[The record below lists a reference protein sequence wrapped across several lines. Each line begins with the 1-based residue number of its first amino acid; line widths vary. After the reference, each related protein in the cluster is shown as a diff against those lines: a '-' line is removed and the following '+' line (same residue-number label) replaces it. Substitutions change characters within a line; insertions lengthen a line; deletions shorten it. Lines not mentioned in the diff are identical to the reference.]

1 MVRVRI
7 FFVAKIVCFL
17 ITAKGRIASSAKSM
31 FFFVTVHLT
40 MKSLFYLLR
49 KKNKFLIYSEIFCL
63 ASSVSPIDSGI
74 SQSIQQSS
82 KLTMTKVLEKNG
94 RTEMTVSTEKE
105 QGKRNSTDLWEKM
118 GFLARKFVTSLY
130 RKHICLKRPFFT

>member
-1 MVRVRI
+1 M
-7 FFVAKIVCFL
+7 
-17 ITAKGRIASSAKSM
+17 
-31 FFFVTVHLT
+31 
-40 MKSLFYLLR
+40 
-49 KKNKFLIYSEIFCL
+49 IYSEIFCL

-105 QGKRNSTDLWEKM
+105 QGKRNSTDLWKKM
-118 GFLARKFVTSLY
+118 VFLARKFVTSL
-130 RKHICLKRPFFT
+130 